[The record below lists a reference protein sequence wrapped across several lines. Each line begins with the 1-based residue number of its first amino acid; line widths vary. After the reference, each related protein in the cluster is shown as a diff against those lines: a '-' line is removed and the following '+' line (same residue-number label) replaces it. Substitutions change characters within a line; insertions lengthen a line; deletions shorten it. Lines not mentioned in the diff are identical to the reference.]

1 MKNLKKTDFVLLPG
15 NYARV
20 VEIAPADTLRV
31 FRYRYLLPWN
41 WVRLVAYFKG
51 KKLERELINKLSDEI
66 REEVDVATLNYLK
79 LNVGDYEK
87 AKEK

>member
-1 MKNLKKTDFVLLPG
+1 MEQEIKTVTFGPRTLT
-15 NYARV
+15 ARW
-20 VEIAPADTLRV
+20 EITPADTLHI

-66 REEVDVATLNYLK
+66 RKEIDAAILNDLK
-79 LNVGDYEK
+79 VVGCEK
-87 AKEK
+87 AEEK